1 MALAAALGLTTLD
14 VRRRVRVALFSTGDE
29 IVEPGAPRP
38 AAALYDANRYLLAG
52 MLERLGAEVTD
63 LGILEDDPATLAAS
77 DRAPRRAATTW
88 C

>member
-1 MALAAALGLTTLD
+1 M
-14 VRRRVRVALFSTGDE
+14 RRRVRVALFSTGDE

-63 LGILEDDPATLAAS
+63 LGILQDDPDGAGAARS
-77 DRAPRRAATTW
+77 PRRRATTIW